1 MKITVIDGQGGN
13 IGKRIVEEIK
23 GRRSDVF
30 ITAIG
35 TNSAATS
42 AMMKGGA
49 DQGATGENPVVLAS
63 RDADVIIGPIGIIMA
78 DSMYGEITPKM
89 AEAVGA
95 SKARK
100 ILIPINKCVTV
111 AGVDESRTISDYIK
125 IAVSRI

>member
-35 TNSAATS
+35 TNSAA
-42 AMMKGGA
+42 MMKGGA
-49 DQGATGENPVVLAS
+49 DQGATGENPVVLS
-63 RDADVIIGPIGIIMA
+63 MRDADVVIGPIGIILA
-78 DSMYGEITPKM
+78 DSMLGEITPRM

-95 SKARK
+95 SRARK
-100 ILIPINKCVTV
+100 ILIPINRCVTV
-111 AGVDESRTISDYIK
+111 AGVDEALTLSEYIK
-125 IAVSRI
+125 LAVDKI

>member
-49 DQGATGENPVVLAS
+49 DQGATGENPLVLS
-63 RDADVIIGPIGIIMA
+63 MRDAAVVRGPIGINLA
-78 DSMYGEITPKM
+78 DSMLGEITPRM
-89 AEAVGA
+89 AEAV
-95 SKARK
+95 
-100 ILIPINKCVTV
+100 
-111 AGVDESRTISDYIK
+111 
-125 IAVSRI
+125 

>member
-49 DQGATGENPVVLAS
+49 DQGATGENPVAFCYYLYLK
-63 RDADVIIGPIGIIMA
+63 IMKQLP
-78 DSMYGEITPKM
+78 DYDRIF
-89 AEAVGA
+89 
-95 SKARK
+95 
-100 ILIPINKCVTV
+100 IL
-111 AGVDESRTISDYIK
+111 YFL
-125 IAVSRI
+125 